1 MRSLTTYF
9 VAMVLAVAFAFG
21 VCGCA
26 EPEYKT
32 TEKTETTTESEPT
45 DVSPGEMVVD

>member
-1 MRSLTTYF
+1 MIRKLCSLGF
-9 VAMVLAVAFAFG
+9 VLAFALC

-32 TEKTETTTESEPT
+32 TQKTETQSESTPQ
-45 DVSPGEMVVD
+45 DVSPGEMIVD

>member
-1 MRSLTTYF
+1 MIRKLCSLGF
-9 VAMVLAVAFAFG
+9 VVAFAIG

-32 TEKTETTTESEPT
+32 TQKTETQSESTPQ
-45 DVSPGEMVVD
+45 DVSPGEMIVD